1 MSSIFKNVWFRDCNE
16 HSLYI
21 NEVAVRIR
29 AGILLIIPLFVGLT
43 LYDVLYTSSWVVDG
57 NSMVDQYETDWE
69 GRTVYAVE
77 AVKRTYEYTT
87 QTWVLFYG
95 LFEMLAGMFVFSARF
110 SPAILVS
117 TYLSRNIPPIWK
129 PLQPKRFAWSIGAS
143 MILACIL
150 YFNPDTFASWINV
163 LLAHE
168 LLPVTENYM
177 PGWIPTLVWFCIV
190 FMWLEAI
197 LGFCAGCK
205 LHSLLVKIGVIKE
218 ACLACNNI
226 NWENITEKSKS

>member
-57 NSMVDQYETDWE
+57 NSIVDQYETDWE
-69 GRTVYAVE
+69 GRTVYAAQV
-77 AVKRTYEYTT
+77 VKRTYEYST

-110 SPAILVS
+110 SPAILIS
-117 TYLSRNIPPIWK
+117 TYLSRNTQPIWK

-143 MILACIL
+143 IILACIL
-150 YFNPDTFASWINV
+150 YFNPDVFATWVNV
-163 LLAHE
+163 LFGGE
-168 LLPVTENYM
+168 LLPVTQNYM
-177 PGWIPTLVWFCIV
+177 PRWIPSLVWVCIV
-190 FMWLEAI
+190 FMWLEAT

-205 LHSLLVKIGVIKE
+205 VHSLLVKIGVIKE
-218 ACLACNNI
+218 ECLACNNI
-226 NWENITEKSKS
+226 NWKNVTETPKS